1 MDITP
6 DQAELFGMHAGDGTL
21 YRTNTGTVWELRG
34 NLNEKEFYHHV
45 VIPLLSKLG
54 IYAIAHKRSGGA
66 NGCLG
71 VRSCQDE
78 FHALFRNAGFPVGK
92 KTHTVRIPP
101 PVLMGTRDVRAAF
114 LRGLF
119 ATDGSFYLARI
130 NGQKNATYPMIELC
144 SASQGL
150 RDDVVGL
157 LSGFDLDA
165 KTWQRTPR
173 SRGGTTYHLRLAGKQ
188 KAQTFITHIGLGN
201 PKHQRIADS
210 MHNL

>member
-1 MDITP
+1 
-6 DQAELFGMHAGDGTL
+6 MHAGDGTL

-45 VIPLLSKLG
+45 VTPLLSKIG
-54 IYAIAHKRSGGA
+54 IHAQVQKRSGGP

-71 VRSCQDE
+71 VRCCQDD
-78 FHALFRNAGFPVGK
+78 FHILFKKAGFPVGK
-92 KTHTVRIPP
+92 KTHTVRIPTT
-101 PVLMGTRDVRAAF
+101 VLAGNREIHAAF

-150 RDDVVGL
+150 LDDTVRL
-157 LSGFDLDA
+157 LAEFDLEA

-173 SRGGTTYHLRLAGKQ
+173 SRGGTTYHLRLAGEQ
-188 KAQTFITHIGLGN
+188 KTRTFISSIGLGN
-201 PKHQRIADS
+201 PKHQRIADR
-210 MHNL
+210 MRNL